1 MDKRKILVIENQ
13 NFQYK
18 EIIRHLGRNNID
30 YYPKPEKYI
39 ELIDHVRVWV
49 NDGYNCNSYRDKS
62 LEYIYAA
69 LQEQDF
75 DLILMDHILGGAYHC
90 LTGIDLACALN
101 KKRKDNEKGPIP
113 VVFLS
118 KTENNLESRL
128 KEYDRYET
136 DFPNTSEWI
145 HKGYFGDELLN
156 KTYFDERVIKGINK
170 AISMFEKSTN
180 IQKNM
185 DEKKEYIT
193 FFEKR
198 VSYLQKINRCKEE
211 KEEMDILQ
219 SKLLPILNDN
229 EIHLTVA
236 TQKLLDKI
244 KFNISKDDP
253 NTNNYSELKY
263 LLNK

>member
-1 MDKRKILVIENQ
+1 MDKKILVIENQ

-18 EIIRHLGRNNID
+18 EIIRHLGRNNIE

-49 NDGYNCNSYRDKS
+49 NDGYDRNSYREKS
-62 LEYIYAA
+62 LDYIYAA
-69 LQEQDF
+69 LQEQNF

-90 LTGIDLACALN
+90 LTGIDLAGALN
-101 KKRKDNEKGPIP
+101 KKRKDNKEKCIP

-128 KEYDRYET
+128 KDYDKYEV
-136 DFPNTSEWI
+136 DFPNSSEWI

-156 KTYFDERVIKGINK
+156 KTYFDERVIKGIDRVIE
-170 AISMFEKSTN
+170 ISKKSTN
-180 IQKNM
+180 TKKKI
-185 DEKKEYIT
+185 DEKKGYVT
-193 FFEKR
+193 FFEER
-198 VSYLQKINRCKEE
+198 VSYLQKANRNKEE
-211 KEEMDILQ
+211 KKEMDILQ

-229 EIHLTVA
+229 EIPLIVK
-236 TQKLLDKI
+236 TQELLDKI
-244 KFNISKDDP
+244 MINISRNDP
-253 NTNNYSELKY
+253 NANNYSELEY